1 MKKIC
6 YVAGCVPYN
15 GKSGGR
21 LACYNHLIQLSKE
34 YDQVDAFFLD
44 INQDY
49 DQINEYVLPDNVM
62 WKVYEREIPR
72 VTSFL
77 TFLYF
82 VFNLIFSLYPR
93 NIHVAISKKLK
104 DDLREV
110 KNKNPDALFIFDN
123 LDSCGNMPDLEINYI
138 YVSHNVEYKLSYE
151 NIYNSKFYLIPFYL
165 INSLK
170 TYFLEKNII
179 KRAKRVVYMSS
190 KDMLFLDKKNK
201 GILFKEIIE
210 LKLKKWNG
218 ANDFNIMFLG
228 SAGHYPNKEAV
239 IWIIKKL
246 SRKIFEKDSRVKIKI
261 CGMEF
266 KDLSISKQ
274 ECFLENVLFMGRVSD
289 EELENQFL
297 TNKLLLSPIVLGSGI
312 KMKILEGASYGIP
325 IFATPE
331 SMEGLDIFSNFV
343 EIADRRN
350 IDNFV
355 EKLIFFLL
363 DTHRLELCS
372 KRMLDKI
379 KEIQFSYTNYFR
391 F

>member
-1 MKKIC
+1 MRKVC
-6 YVAGCVPYN
+6 YVSGCVPYN

-34 YDQVDAFFLD
+34 YDQVEAFFLD

-49 DQINEYVLPDNVM
+49 DQIDKYILPKNVI
-62 WKVYEREIPR
+62 WKVYQRETPR
-72 VTSFL
+72 VTNFL

-110 KNKNPDALFIFDN
+110 KNKNPDTLFVFDH
-123 LDSCGNMPDLEINYI
+123 LDSCGNIPDLEINYI
-138 YVSHNVEYKLSYE
+138 YISHNIEYKLSYE

-165 INSLK
+165 INASK

-179 KRAKRVVYMSS
+179 KRAERVVYMSS
-190 KDMLFLDKKNK
+190 KDMLSLDKKKK
-201 GILFKEIIE
+201 GVLFREIIG

-218 ANDFNIMFLG
+218 ANDFDIMFLG

-239 IWIIKKL
+239 IWVVKKL
-246 SRKIFEKDSRVKIKI
+246 SRKIFKKDSRIKIKI

-266 KDLSISKQ
+266 KDLNIPKQ
-274 ECFLENVLFMGRVSD
+274 ECFLENILFMGRVSD

-297 TNKLLLSPIVLGSGI
+297 TNKVLLSPIVLGSGI
-312 KMKILEGASYGIP
+312 KMKILEAASYGMP

-331 SMEGLDIFSNFV
+331 SLEGLDIISNFV
-343 EIADRRN
+343 GIANRRN
-350 IDNFV
+350 TDEFV
-355 EKLIFFLL
+355 EKLIVFLF
-363 DTHRLELCS
+363 DTHNLEICS
-372 KRMLDKI
+372 KGMLDKI
-379 KEIQFSYTNYFR
+379 NETQLCKANYFS
-391 F
+391 